1 MKLIKLFSKNL
12 GNRIL
17 IRLVLY
23 KLFETLAIKF
33 EYVNYLTIFI

>member
-17 IRLVLY
+17 IGLVLY